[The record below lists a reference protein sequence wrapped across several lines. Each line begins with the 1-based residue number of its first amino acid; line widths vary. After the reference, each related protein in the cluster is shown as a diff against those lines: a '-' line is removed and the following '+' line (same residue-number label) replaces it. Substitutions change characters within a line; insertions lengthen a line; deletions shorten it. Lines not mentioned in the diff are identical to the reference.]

1 MESNLLLKNQKG
13 VALIIALI
21 MLLVL
26 TLLGLSAVSTTT
38 HETKIAGNGRVYN
51 NAFYAA
57 DGGIENF
64 RGRASTGEFVYGVAT
79 SGSYSLGIGEA
90 TSNVSYKRWKRS
102 ESGIDYAVFRVSSEG
117 VAPNFPTAGKV
128 KIEAIIEVA
137 MMTQEGYN

>member
-1 MESNLLLKNQKG
+1 MESNFILKNRNG

-26 TLLGLSAVSTTT
+26 TLLGLSAVSTTI
-38 HETKIAGNGRVYN
+38 HETKIAGNERVYN

-64 RGRASTGEFVYGVAT
+64 RGRASTGEFVYGITT

-90 TSNVSYKRWKRS
+90 TANVSYERWNRS
-102 ESGIDYAVFRVSSEG
+102 ELGIDYAVFKVRSEG
-117 VAPNFPTAGKV
+117 VAPNFPTAGRV
-128 KIEAIIEVA
+128 VVEAIIETA
-137 MMTQEGYN
+137 MMTKEGYN

>member
-1 MESNLLLKNQKG
+1 MESKVDLKNEKG

-26 TLLGLSAVSTTT
+26 TLIGLSAVSTTT
-38 HETKIAGNGRVYN
+38 HETKIAGNERVYN

-64 RGRASTGEFVYGVAT
+64 RGRASTGEFIYGVAT
-79 SGSYSLGIGEA
+79 SGSYSVGIGEA
-90 TSNVSYKRWKRS
+90 TSNVTYQRWNRS
-102 ESGIDYAVFRVSSEG
+102 EMGIDYAVFRVRSEG

-128 KIEAIIEVA
+128 VIEAIIEAA
-137 MMTQEGYN
+137 MLTPEGYN

>member
-1 MESNLLLKNQKG
+1 MESKVDLKNEKG

-26 TLLGLSAVSTTT
+26 TLLGLSAVSTTI
-38 HETKIAGNGRVYN
+38 HETKIAGNERVYN

-64 RGRASTGEFVYGVAT
+64 RGRASTGEFIYGVAT
-79 SGSYSLGIGEA
+79 SGSYSVGIGEA
-90 TSNVSYKRWKRS
+90 TSNVTYWRWNRS
-102 ESGIDYAVFRVSSEG
+102 EMGIDYAVFRVRSEG

-128 KIEAIIEVA
+128 VIEAIIETA
-137 MMTQEGYN
+137 MMTPEGYN

>member
-1 MESNLLLKNQKG
+1 MESNFRLKNQKG

-26 TLLGLSAVSTTT
+26 TLIGLSAISTTT
-38 HETKIAGNGRVYN
+38 HETKIAGNERVYN

-79 SGSYSLGIGEA
+79 SGSYSVGIGEA
-90 TSNVSYKRWKRS
+90 TSNITYKRGKRS
-102 ESGIDYAVFRVSSEG
+102 ELGIDYAVFKVESEG
-117 VAPNFPTAGKV
+117 VAPNFPTAGRVKV
-128 KIEAIIEVA
+128 EAIIEVA